1 MDSPAPPPPT
11 PFIADAADAADAAA
25 TAPTDGKAAGP
36 SSAATAAAETAESI
50 ANPGYHCACLLTHE
64 SHTQAVLIGEAA
76 RFALA
81 DWHDK
86 VAQGEAA
93 APKPEPKL
101 LAAETTEVKG
111 PAPKTLDS
119 FAFLDDGEVVKVY
132 ISLEGDLAAVADEHV
147 TATFHKQKFND
158 DSSMEVFVKGT
169 SATHLLACPKLG
181 GAIVPDE
188 CKWKINKKNKKLI
201 VTLKKVNLGTAQ
213 NPHHPPWN
221 GLRSNVM
228 LPYRRGGGGSPP
240 RARPPPPR
248 PP

>member
-1 MDSPAPPPPT
+1 M
-11 PFIADAADAADAAA
+11 
-25 TAPTDGKAAGP
+25 
-36 SSAATAAAETAESI
+36 
-50 ANPGYHCACLLTHE
+50 
-64 SHTQAVLIGEAA
+64 IGEAA

-111 PAPKTLDS
+111 PATKTLDS

-132 ISLEGDLAAVADEHV
+132 ISLEGDLCAVADEHV

>member
-50 ANPGYHCACLLTHE
+50 ANPGYHWARLLTPE

>member
-50 ANPGYHCACLLTHE
+50 ANPGYHCARLLTHE

-132 ISLEGDLAAVADEHV
+132 ISLEGDLCAVADEHV

>member
-11 PFIADAADAADAAA
+11 PLIADAADAADAAA

-50 ANPGYHCACLLTHE
+50 ANPGYHCARLLNHE

>member
-1 MDSPAPPPPT
+1 MDSPTPPPPAPLT
-11 PFIADAADAADAAA
+11 ADAADTAAPS
-25 TAPTDGKAAGP
+25 PTDGKAAGP
-36 SSAATAAAETAESI
+36 SSVATAAAETAESI
-50 ANPGYHCACLLTHE
+50 ANPGYHY
-64 SHTQAVLIGEAA
+64 
-76 RFALA
+76 
-81 DWHDK
+81 WHDK

-132 ISLEGDLAAVADEHV
+132 ISLEGDLCAVADEHV

-221 GLRSNVM
+221 GLRSNTA
-228 LPYRRGGGGSPP
+228 LSGLKRW
-240 RARPPPPR
+240 
-248 PP
+248 